1 MKFDIT
7 PRESNVEGYY
17 EMRINGGD
25 MILVQPFILYID
37 QIVELRDRLNG
48 VIDGWNEAH
57 KRIGKLSG
65 DFYPVTNKILMKKVN
80 EIIEEINKR
89 KGG

>member
-37 QIVELRDRLNG
+37 Q
-48 VIDGWNEAH
+48 
-57 KRIGKLSG
+57 
-65 DFYPVTNKILMKKVN
+65 
-80 EIIEEINKR
+80 
-89 KGG
+89 